1 MPERNIKCSFL
12 ISQLFSFS
20 VLKSDNANGLFMFET
35 GQSLARTVSES
46 VGNMSFRVER
56 TLGFLGTV
64 DVSWRIFK
72 ENGSFASD
80 DFVHSS
86 GLLTFV
92 DNEKVKVKTFITFV
106 VLVCVFISLAILQY
120 NLYNLLLTIYSFL
133 KVIFRIVYF
142 V

>member
-1 MPERNIKCSFL
+1 MPERNIKCPFL

-64 DVSWRIFK
+64 DVSWRIFH

-106 VLVCVFISLAILQY
+106 VLVCVLISLAILQY